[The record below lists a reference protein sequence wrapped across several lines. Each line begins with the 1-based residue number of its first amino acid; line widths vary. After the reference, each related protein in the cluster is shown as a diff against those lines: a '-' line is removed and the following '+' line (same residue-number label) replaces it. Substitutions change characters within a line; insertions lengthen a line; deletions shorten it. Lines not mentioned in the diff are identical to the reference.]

1 MCEACSGTVLPARGR
16 VRSAAF
22 VRAGLAALLLSLAP
36 AAPGVVASAPGAG
49 LHTGVTFDGYSPL
62 ARTDV
67 LFERLLTPLWATRAR
82 EAYAQRGEDPPPY
95 TLDIT
100 AERFSVYVPDVAP
113 PPAGYALLVF
123 VPPWNEAAVP
133 RRWRPVLDAAGM
145 LLVTAAA
152 SGNDAPVL
160 PRRAALALHA
170 AANVTARW
178 PVDPA
183 RIYVG
188 GFSGGARVALHLA
201 IGYPDVFSGA
211 LVDGSSDTIGSFLV
225 PLPPVDLLHRAQEHL
240 RLVYAWG
247 TADTPNADG
256 AAFSIASARRACLP
270 RTARLPMADRGHQP
284 VDAGTFRR
292 ALHLLEEPRD
302 VAPGL
307 EECRAGLQQQSDE
320 ALARVR
326 KLQAEG
332 HLEKARE
339 ALGELD
345 ARFGHLALPQ
355 SLELDRELPRP

>member
-1 MCEACSGTVLPARGR
+1 MRRR
-16 VRSAAF
+16 VW
-22 VRAGLAALLLSLAP
+22 RAHFCRAALVAVLLSLAP
-36 AAPGVVASAPGAG
+36 AVPAVVATAPPAAG
-49 LHTGVTFDGYSPL
+49 LQSGIAFDGYSPL

-82 EAYAQRGEDPPPY
+82 EAYAERGEDPPPY
-95 TLDIT
+95 TLDIK
-100 AERFSVYVPDVAP
+100 AERFSVYVPDAAP
-113 PPAGYALLVF
+113 PPAGYALMVY

-133 RRWRPVLDAAGM
+133 RRWRPVLDDAGM
-145 LLVTAAA
+145 LFVTAAA

-170 AANVTARW
+170 AANVAARW

-225 PLPPVDLLHRAQEHL
+225 PFPPTGLLHRAQEHL

-256 AAFSIASARRACLP
+256 AAFSIVSARRACLP
-270 RTARLPMADRGHQP
+270 RTARLPMPDRGHQP

-292 ALHLLEEPRD
+292 ALHLLEEPREVD
-302 VAPGL
+302 DAL
-307 EECRAGLQQQSDE
+307 DDCRARLQQRSDE
-320 ALARVR
+320 ALAGVR
-326 KLQAEG
+326 ELQAAG
-332 HLEKARE
+332 RLEKARE
-339 ALGELD
+339 ALGKLD
-345 ARFGHLALPQ
+345 AQFGHLALPQ
-355 SLELDRELPRP
+355 SLELDRELPRHE

>member
-1 MCEACSGTVLPARGR
+1 MRRRGWRTSVL
-16 VRSAAF
+16 
-22 VRAGLAALLLSLAP
+22 RAGLVAVLLSLAP
-36 AAPGVVASAPGAG
+36 AAPAVVATAPQAAG
-49 LHTGVTFDGYSPL
+49 LQTGIAFDGYSPL
-62 ARTDV
+62 GRTDV

-82 EAYAQRGEDPPPY
+82 EAYAERGEDPPPY

-100 AERFSVYVPDVAP
+100 AERFSVYVPDAAP
-113 PPAGYALLVF
+113 PPAGYALMVY

-133 RRWRPVLDAAGM
+133 RRWRPVLDDAGM
-145 LLVTAAA
+145 LFVTAAA

-170 AANVTARW
+170 AANVAARW

-225 PLPPVDLLHRAQEHL
+225 PFPPTGLLHRAQEHL

-256 AAFSIASARRACLP
+256 AAFSIISARRACLP
-270 RTARLPMADRGHQP
+270 RTARLPMRDRGHQP

-292 ALHLLEEPRD
+292 ALHLLEEPREVD
-302 VAPGL
+302 GAL
-307 EECRAGLQQQSDE
+307 DDCRARLQQRSDE
-320 ALARVR
+320 ALAGVR
-326 KLQAEG
+326 ELQAAG
-332 HLEKARE
+332 RLEKARE
-339 ALGELD
+339 ALGKLD
-345 ARFGHLALPQ
+345 AQFGHLALPQ
-355 SLELDRELPRP
+355 SLELDRELPRHE

>member
-1 MCEACSGTVLPARGR
+1 MRRRGWRTSVL
-16 VRSAAF
+16 
-22 VRAGLAALLLSLAP
+22 RAGLVAVLLSLAP
-36 AAPGVVASAPGAG
+36 AAPAVVATAPQAAG
-49 LHTGVTFDGYSPL
+49 LQTGIAFDGYSPL
-62 ARTDV
+62 GRTDV

-82 EAYAQRGEDPPPY
+82 EAYAERGEDPPPY
-95 TLDIT
+95 TLDIK
-100 AERFSVYVPDVAP
+100 AERFSVYVPDAPP
-113 PPAGYALLVF
+113 PPAGYGLMVF

-133 RRWRPVLDAAGM
+133 RRWRPVLDDAGM
-145 LLVTAAA
+145 LFVTAAA

-170 AANVTARW
+170 AANVAARW

-211 LVDGSSDTIGSFLV
+211 LIDGSSDTIGSFLV
-225 PLPPVDLLHRAQEHL
+225 PFPPTGLLHRAQEHL

-256 AAFSIASARRACLP
+256 AAFSIVSARRACLP
-270 RTARLPMADRGHQP
+270 RTARLPMPDRGHQP

-292 ALHLLEEPRD
+292 ALHLLEEPREVD
-302 VAPGL
+302 GAL
-307 EECRAGLQQQSDE
+307 DDCRARLQQRSDE
-320 ALARVR
+320 ALAGVR
-326 KLQAEG
+326 ERQAAG
-332 HLEKARE
+332 RLEKARE

-345 ARFGHLALPQ
+345 AQFGHLALPQ
-355 SLELDRELPRP
+355 SLELDRELPRHE